1 MQTKVKG
8 GFSMS
13 SPIQRSLKMEQD
25 QVENFSRNVNSIIGG
40 SGIVSLGRLD
50 NWLITVLYAL
60 PRPVSD

>member
-1 MQTKVKG
+1 MP
-8 GFSMS
+8 

-25 QVENFSRNVNSIIGG
+25 QVENFSRNVNSILGG

-60 PRPVSD
+60 PRLVSD